1 MQMVELAELVGS
13 ICDRLSIPY
22 CITGSIASSYYGNAR
37 TTHDVD
43 VIVALSPDQVP
54 ALCREFGGDDWYVS
68 EEAARTAARGHG
80 MFNVLHSPSGFKVDF
95 VVLSDSSLDRDRLAR
110 ARVVVLPG
118 GKSVRMA
125 SPEDVILK
133 KLQFYVEGRSD
144 KHLTDIVGMLRL
156 SGPEI
161 DRVFIDR
168 MAGPMGVAAEWE
180 RMKQAVP

>member
-1 MQMVELAELVGS
+1 MIELTELVGS
-13 ICDRLSIPY
+13 ICEKLSIPY

-43 VIVALSPDQVP
+43 VIVGLAPDRV
-54 ALCREFGGDDWYVS
+54 ADLCAEFAGDDWYVS
-68 EEAARTAARGHG
+68 EEAARAAARAHG
-80 MFNVLHSPSGFKVDF
+80 MFNVLHPASGFKVDF
-95 VVLSDSSLDRDRLAR
+95 VVLSNSSFDRGRLAR
-110 ARVVVLPG
+110 ARVVVLPD

-133 KLQFYVEGRSD
+133 KLEFYKEGGSD

-161 DRVFIDR
+161 DRAFIDR
-168 MAGPMGVAAEWE
+168 MAGVLGVAAEWE
-180 RMKQAVP
+180 RMKQAV